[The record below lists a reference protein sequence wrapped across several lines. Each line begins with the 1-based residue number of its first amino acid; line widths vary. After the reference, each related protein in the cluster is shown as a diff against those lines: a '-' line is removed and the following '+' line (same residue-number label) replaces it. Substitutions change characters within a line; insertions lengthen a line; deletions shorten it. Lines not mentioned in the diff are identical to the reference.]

1 MSLNKC
7 KGNFNVIDDPSERIC
22 IWNKTEDVNVKAFN
36 KVLARI
42 NETKT
47 YMKRILCNGACK
59 FDAKECTSNEKLN
72 SDKCRWG
79 YKKPI
84 QS

>member
-1 MSLNKC
+1 M
-7 KGNFNVIDDPSERIC
+7 
-22 IWNKTEDVNVKAFN
+22 
-36 KVLARI
+36 LARI

-47 YMKRILCNGACK
+47 YMKRILCNCACK

>member
-1 MSLNKC
+1 M
-7 KGNFNVIDDPSERIC
+7 
-22 IWNKTEDVNVKAFN
+22 
-36 KVLARI
+36 LARI
-42 NETKT
+42 NEAKT
-47 YMKRILCNGACK
+47 YMKRILCDCTCK

-72 SDKCRWG
+72 SDGDIKCRWG